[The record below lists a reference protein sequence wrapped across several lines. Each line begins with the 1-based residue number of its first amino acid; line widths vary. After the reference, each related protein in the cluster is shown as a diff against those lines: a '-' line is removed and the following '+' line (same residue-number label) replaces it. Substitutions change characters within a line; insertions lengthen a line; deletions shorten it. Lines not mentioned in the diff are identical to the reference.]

1 MGFSKLPL
9 TIILL
14 ISTCNL
20 LAAQTPASART
31 EVSSAESK
39 LANTQWRL
47 TSFGTTGAESPVIEG
62 TTITLKFGADGRAGG
77 SGGCNSYRGEYRER
91 GDNLSFSQIISTK
104 RACLKQ
110 SANQQEQRY
119 FAALESASKFKLSDN
134 HLTIFHDDGRSALN
148 FANDSSS
155 KSAAQRYENLNS
167 PVALLASFYN
177 AVNTKEYERAYR
189 YWETPPGNFEDFARG
204 YAETA
209 SVQLIIEPPMHIS
222 GAAGRLY
229 SEVPTVVVAHHRNG
243 SERIFVGCYVTRK
256 SNLRPSDIPKEEVWH
271 IYRASMSPV
280 ALDSAIP
287 KLLTQAC
294 RNQSSIVAG
303 KFVSDGE
310 RIQVRKNRERS

>member
-1 MGFSKLPL
+1 MGFSKLLP

-14 ISTCNL
+14 ISTCGL

-31 EVSSAESK
+31 EASSAGSK

-47 TSFGTTGAESPVIEG
+47 TSFGAAGAESPVIEG

-77 SGGCNSYRGEYRER
+77 SSGCNSYGGEYREH

-104 RACLKQ
+104 KACLEQ

-134 HLTIFHDDGRSALN
+134 RLTILQGDGRSALN
-148 FANDSSS
+148 FINDLSS
-155 KSAAQRYENLNS
+155 KPAEQPYEDLKS

-177 AVNTKEYERAYR
+177 AVNAKEYERAYR

-209 SVQLIIEPPMHIS
+209 SVQLIVEPPTHIS
-222 GAAGRLY
+222 GAAGSLY
-229 SEVPTVVVAHHRNG
+229 SEVPTVLVSRHRDG
-243 SERIFVGCYVTRK
+243 SERIFVGCYVMRK
-256 SNLRPSDIPKEEVWH
+256 SNLRPSDIPKEEVWR
-271 IYRASMSPV
+271 IYRGSMSPI
-280 ALDSAIP
+280 AADSAIP
-287 KLLTQAC
+287 KLLAQAC
-294 RNQSSIVAG
+294 RN
-303 KFVSDGE
+303 
-310 RIQVRKNRERS
+310 